1 MGASSEV
8 SISQAVLDTTDQWIP
23 RLARMWHED
32 IPTRIHSGGTADD
45 GSPRW
50 DPAFAA
56 WLMGVK
62 SPGERPRITHAM
74 RRLRK
79 VSVRE
84 FEVAYRV
91 IVLGESLEGTM
102 AWLNE
107 RAARNRLS
115 DRYTERDTR
124 IILMSAIDKLV
135 AWS

>member
-1 MGASSEV
+1 M
-8 SISQAVLDTTDQWIP
+8 SISQAVLDSADQWIP

-32 IPTRIHSGGTADD
+32 VPMRIHSGGFADD

-50 DPAFAA
+50 DPAFTA
-56 WLMGVK
+56 WLMGVRR
-62 SPGERPRITHAM
+62 PGERPRITHAM

-84 FEVAYRV
+84 FEVAYRI
-91 IVLGESLEGTM
+91 IVLGESVEATM

-107 RAARNRLS
+107 RAERNRIEF
-115 DRYTERDTR
+115 RYTARDTQ
-124 IILMSAIDKLV
+124 IILMSAVDKLI